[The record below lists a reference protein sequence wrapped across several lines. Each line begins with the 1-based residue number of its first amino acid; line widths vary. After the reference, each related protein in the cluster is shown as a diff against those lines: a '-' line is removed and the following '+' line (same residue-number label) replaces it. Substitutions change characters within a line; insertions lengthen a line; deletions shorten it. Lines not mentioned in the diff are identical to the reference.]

1 KRSVTKE
8 SRRNLSL
15 FCGSGG
21 LAGKHK
27 RRHPGTDFG
36 RDFETDSK
44 KGIVPDALGNKI
56 ICPFSDFMLHNIGT
70 GDDIVQTQHAQRPAR
85 GASQFLREIEQS
97 PEIQQL
103 RQQLT
108 PQQQEQ
114 SQPPRAAVAD
124 RCDWKQHLLDVQK
137 FDETG
142 ARVLDQR
149 TANEIRTAPLWGL
162 RVIVSRATDSRSR
175 RRKRERA
182 LA

>member
-1 KRSVTKE
+1 MFWMSNLLPLPVSRSLRPF
-8 SRRNLSL
+8 SN
-15 FCGSGG
+15 GG
-21 LAGKHK
+21 WALQ
-27 RRHPGTDFG
+27 D
-36 RDFETDSK
+36 
-44 KGIVPDALGNKI
+44 DACQIPSTNQN
-56 ICPFSDFMLHNIGT
+56 FSDFMLHNIGT
-70 GDDIVQTQHAQRPAR
+70 GDGIVQTQHAQRPAR
-85 GASQFLREIEQS
+85 GVSIEQS

-108 PQQQEQ
+108 PQQQGQ